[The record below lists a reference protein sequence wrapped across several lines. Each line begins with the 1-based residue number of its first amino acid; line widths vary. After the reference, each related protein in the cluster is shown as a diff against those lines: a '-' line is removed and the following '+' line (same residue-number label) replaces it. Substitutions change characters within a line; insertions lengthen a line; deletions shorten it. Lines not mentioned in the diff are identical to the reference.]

1 MLWQL
6 HVLGNALKSVNI
18 EYPEVNIAHHGKR
31 ININKRILAED
42 MLVPWS
48 LPFFAI
54 YKLFF
59 GFGYLNTLASIRY
72 GMFIALHID
81 EAQTILEVKEL
92 PDGISLH
99 VITVLNR

>member
-18 EYPEVNIAHHGKR
+18 EYPEVNIAHLGKR

-42 MLVPWS
+42 MLHPWS
-48 LPFFAI
+48 SPFFAI

-59 GFGYLNTLASIRY
+59 RFGYLNSLASIRY

-81 EAQTILEVKEL
+81 EANNPRGERT
-92 PDGISLH
+92 
-99 VITVLNR
+99 T